1 MNRKTCSIEQYYKDK
16 GEFMETLNK
25 KYGLWTS
32 IAMVVGVVIG
42 SGVFFKAD
50 DVLALTKGNLI
61 GALLAWVIGAASMI
75 FGALV
80 FAEFAGRIEKANGI
94 VDYSEEAYGKK
105 FGYLVGWFKGVL
117 YYTPLSAILC
127 WVAAMYTLILFG
139 ADQPDNSVAT
149 WVLAGVYLVLGYLM
163 SYFTPIIA
171 GKFQVA
177 TTVIKLIPLT
187 LVAVV
192 GSISGLMNGVM
203 MSNFTK
209 AAETISSSSGTLA
222 SAVVATAFAYEG
234 WIAATT
240 INSEINDAKRTLP
253 KALTIGAFIVL
264 CVYILYFLGIA
275 GELPTETIVAES
287 DNAVKIAANSLFGGT
302 AATILTAFVVISCL
316 GTLNGLIIS
325 NIRMP
330 YALAIRNLGPVP
342 KLLSKVNTKT
352 NMPPYASLYAFLLST
367 LYVVIWYGSLNNW
380 FGQYI
385 GLDEI
390 PIVLIYGLYIFLY
403 VWYIK
408 HFTDLNPW
416 KRYGLPICAILGSLI
431 ILYGGITNPSIG
443 IYLGISLIVILLG
456 LLFYRK

>member
-1 MNRKTCSIEQYYKDK
+1 MD
-16 GEFMETLNK
+16 TLNK
-25 KYGLWTS
+25 KYGLWTA

-50 DVLALTKGNLI
+50 DVLTLTKGNLI
-61 GALLAWVIGAASMI
+61 SALLAWVIGAASMI

-80 FAEFAGRIEKANGI
+80 FAEFAGRIQKANGI

-117 YYTPLSAILC
+117 YYTPLSAILS

-139 ADQPDNSVAT
+139 AKSPDNSPMT
-149 WVLAGVYLVLGYLM
+149 WIIAGVYLSSGYLM
-163 SYFTPIIA
+163 SYFAPIIA

-177 TTVIKLIPLT
+177 TTVIKLIPLS
-187 LVAVV
+187 LVAIV

-203 MSNFTK
+203 VKNFAS
-209 AAETISSSSGTLA
+209 AAENIGSSSGTIA

-240 INSEINDAKRTLP
+240 INSEIKDAKKTLP

-264 CVYILYFLGIA
+264 AVYILYFLGIA
-275 GELPTETIVAES
+275 GELPTETIVTEG
-287 DNAVKIAANSLFGGT
+287 DNAVKMAASSLFGGI
-302 AATILTAFVVISCL
+302 AGTILTAFVVVSCL

-330 YALAIRNLGPVP
+330 YALAIRNLGPAP
-342 KLLSKVNTKT
+342 KLLSKVNSKT
-352 NMPPYASLYAFLLST
+352 NMPPYASIYAFVLSAI
-367 LYVVIWYGSLNNW
+367 YVIIWYGSLNNW
-380 FGQYI
+380 FGRYI

-408 HFTDLNPW
+408 NFTDLSPW
-416 KRYGLPICAILGSLI
+416 KRYGLPTFAILGSLI

-443 IYLGISLIVILLG
+443 IYLGISIIVVLFG
-456 LLFYRK
+456 LLFYRKE